1 MLNTLQHI
9 EKLKLYEIMNVLEEA
24 ALEVENE
31 KQNNK
36 TKLIFSIMTRTD
48 KDELKFLIR
57 FLEKNLKLG
66 ISANLLI
73 VSLSRAISRKL
84 NNVYEK
90 DVHKI
95 IIKSINQLED
105 ENILFGH
112 IIDLIEKK
120 VNFYQLIEHL
130 SYKSWCS
137 C

>member
-1 MLNTLQHI
+1 MLNTSQHI
-9 EKLKLYEIMNVLEEA
+9 EKLKLYEIMDVLEEA

-66 ISANLLI
+66 MSANLLI

-84 NNVYEK
+84 YEK

-95 IIKSINQLED
+95 IIKSINQL
-105 ENILFGH
+105 
-112 IIDLIEKK
+112 
-120 VNFYQLIEHL
+120 
-130 SYKSWCS
+130 
-137 C
+137 

>member
-130 SYKSWCS
+130 SYKSWGS